1 MGVDFLLTIPK
12 IVVVIVLYQQRF
24 SQSPSFDLLMKAV
37 KEKKIQ
43 LVVYDNSPVK
53 QLEPLLEQNKDISY
67 YHDPSNPGL
76 ATAYNYALNH
86 AQQNIRYFV
95 TLDHDSQLT
104 ATYFDTLLTIDWTD
118 ELVAAVPLVYAGSN
132 QISPVFADRYINRQV
147 EKVDRSQLSQRR
159 IMAINSGAVFSIKFL
174 KEIGGFNLD
183 FPLDF
188 LDHWLFWTIYQFKKT
203 VFILPE
209 KMEHDLSVLDYQKVS
224 VTRYQSILKAEK
236 TFYQNYD
243 KEMLPRHRKQL
254 LLRTVKQF
262 LTVRNRKIW
271 RLTLQSFTEN

>member
-1 MGVDFLLTIPK
+1 MTIPK

-53 QLEPLLEQNKDISY
+53 QLEPLLEQDKDISY

-203 VFILPE
+203 VFILPK

>member
-1 MGVDFLLTIPK
+1 MDFLLTIPK

-53 QLEPLLEQNKDISY
+53 QLEPLLEQDKDISY

-159 IMAINSGAVFSIKFL
+159 IMAINSGVVFSIKFL

>member
-1 MGVDFLLTIPK
+1 VDFLLTIPK

-53 QLEPLLEQNKDISY
+53 QLEPLLEQDKDISY

-243 KEMLPRHRKQL
+243 KEMLLRHRKQL

>member
-1 MGVDFLLTIPK
+1 MTIPK

-53 QLEPLLEQNKDISY
+53 QLEPLLEQDKDISY

-183 FPLDF
+183 FPLISWIIGFFGRSISSKRRF
-188 LDHWLFWTIYQFKKT
+188 LSYLKKWNMI
-203 VFILPE
+203 F
-209 KMEHDLSVLDYQKVS
+209 
-224 VTRYQSILKAEK
+224 
-236 TFYQNYD
+236 
-243 KEMLPRHRKQL
+243 
-254 LLRTVKQF
+254 QF
-262 LTVRNRKIW
+262 LIIRKF
-271 RLTLQSFTEN
+271 LLQGISRY

>member
-1 MGVDFLLTIPK
+1 MDFLLTIPK

-53 QLEPLLEQNKDISY
+53 QLEPLLEQDKDISY

-104 ATYFDTLLTIDWTD
+104 ATYFDTLLTMDWTD

>member
-1 MGVDFLLTIPK
+1 MDFLLTIPK

-53 QLEPLLEQNKDISY
+53 QLEPLLGQDKDISY

-147 EKVDRSQLSQRR
+147 EKVDRSRLSQRR

>member
-1 MGVDFLLTIPK
+1 VDFLLTIPK

-53 QLEPLLEQNKDISY
+53 QLEPLLEQDKDISY

>member
-1 MGVDFLLTIPK
+1 MDFLLTIPK

-53 QLEPLLEQNKDISY
+53 QLEPLLEQDKDISY

-271 RLTLQSFTEN
+271 RLTLQSFSEN

>member
-1 MGVDFLLTIPK
+1 MTIPK
-12 IVVVIVLYQQRF
+12 IVVVIVLYQQCF

-53 QLEPLLEQNKDISY
+53 QLEPLLEQDKDISY

>member
-1 MGVDFLLTIPK
+1 MTIPK

-53 QLEPLLEQNKDISY
+53 QLEPLLEQDKDISY

-159 IMAINSGAVFSIKFL
+159 IMAINSGALFSIKFL

>member
-1 MGVDFLLTIPK
+1 MDFLLTIPK

-53 QLEPLLEQNKDISY
+53 QLEPLLEQDKDISY

-188 LDHWLFWTIYQFKKT
+188 LDHWLFWTIYQFEKT

>member
-1 MGVDFLLTIPK
+1 MTIPK

-53 QLEPLLEQNKDISY
+53 QLEPLLEQDKDISY
-67 YHDPSNPGL
+67 YHDPSNSGL

-147 EKVDRSQLSQRR
+147 EKVERSQLSQRR

>member
-1 MGVDFLLTIPK
+1 MTIPK

-53 QLEPLLEQNKDISY
+53 QLEPLLEQDKDISY
-67 YHDPSNPGL
+67 YHNPSNPGL

>member
-1 MGVDFLLTIPK
+1 MTIPK

-53 QLEPLLEQNKDISY
+53 QLEPLLEQDKDISY

-147 EKVDRSQLSQRR
+147 EKVDRSRLSQRR

>member
-1 MGVDFLLTIPK
+1 MTIPK

-53 QLEPLLEQNKDISY
+53 QLEPLLEQDKDISY

-104 ATYFDTLLTIDWTD
+104 ATYFDTLLTIDWTN

>member
-1 MGVDFLLTIPK
+1 MTIPK

-53 QLEPLLEQNKDISY
+53 QLEPLLEQDKDISY

-243 KEMLPRHRKQL
+243 KEMLSRHRKQL

>member
-1 MGVDFLLTIPK
+1 MTIPK

-53 QLEPLLEQNKDISY
+53 QLEPLLEQDKDISY

-118 ELVAAVPLVYAGSN
+118 ELVAAVPLVYTGSN

>member
-1 MGVDFLLTIPK
+1 MDFLLTIPK

-53 QLEPLLEQNKDISY
+53 QLEPLLEQDKDISY

-76 ATAYNYALNH
+76 VTAYNYALNH

>member
-1 MGVDFLLTIPK
+1 MTIPK

-53 QLEPLLEQNKDISY
+53 QLEPLLEQDKDISY

-86 AQQNIRYFV
+86 AQQNILYFV

>member
-1 MGVDFLLTIPK
+1 MDFLLTIPK

-53 QLEPLLEQNKDISY
+53 QLEPLLEQDKDISY

>member
-1 MGVDFLLTIPK
+1 MDFLLTIPK

-53 QLEPLLEQNKDISY
+53 QLEPLLEQDKDISY

-254 LLRTVKQF
+254 LFRTVKQF

>member
-1 MGVDFLLTIPK
+1 MDFLLTIPK

>member
-1 MGVDFLLTIPK
+1 MTIPK

-53 QLEPLLEQNKDISY
+53 QLEPLLEQDKDISY

-224 VTRYQSILKAEK
+224 VTRYQSILQAEK

>member
-1 MGVDFLLTIPK
+1 MTIPK

-53 QLEPLLEQNKDISY
+53 QLEPLLEQDKDISY

-271 RLTLQSFTEN
+271 RLTLQSFSEN

>member
-1 MGVDFLLTIPK
+1 MDFLLTIPK

-53 QLEPLLEQNKDISY
+53 QLEPLLEQDKDISY

-236 TFYQNYD
+236 TFYQDYD

>member
-1 MGVDFLLTIPK
+1 MTIPK
-12 IVVVIVLYQQRF
+12 IVVVVVLYQQRF

-43 LVVYDNSPVK
+43 LVVYDNSPVM
-53 QLEPLLEQNKDISY
+53 QLEPLLEQNEDISY

>member
-1 MGVDFLLTIPK
+1 
-12 IVVVIVLYQQRF
+12 
-24 SQSPSFDLLMKAV
+24 MKAV

-53 QLEPLLEQNKDISY
+53 QLEPLLEQDKDDISY

>member
-1 MGVDFLLTIPK
+1 MTIPK

-53 QLEPLLEQNKDISY
+53 KLEPLLEQDKDISY

>member
-1 MGVDFLLTIPK
+1 MTIPK
-12 IVVVIVLYQQRF
+12 IGVVIVLYQQRF

-53 QLEPLLEQNKDISY
+53 QLEPLLEQDKDISY

>member
-1 MGVDFLLTIPK
+1 MTIPK

-53 QLEPLLEQNKDISY
+53 QLEPLLEQDKDISY

-271 RLTLQSFTEN
+271 RLTLQLFTEN

>member
-1 MGVDFLLTIPK
+1 MTIPK

-53 QLEPLLEQNKDISY
+53 QLEPLLEQDKDISY

-236 TFYQNYD
+236 NFYQNYD

>member
-1 MGVDFLLTIPK
+1 VDFLLTIPK
-12 IVVVIVLYQQRF
+12 IVVVIVLYQQSF

-53 QLEPLLEQNKDISY
+53 QLEPLLEQDKDISY

>member
-1 MGVDFLLTIPK
+1 MDFLLTIPK

-43 LVVYDNSPVK
+43 LVVYDNSPGGVWEIFI
-53 QLEPLLEQNKDISY
+53 LPDNDYSH

>member
-1 MGVDFLLTIPK
+1 MDFLLTIPK

-53 QLEPLLEQNKDISY
+53 QLEPLLEQDKDISY

-104 ATYFDTLLTIDWTD
+104 ATYFDTLLRIDWTD

>member
-1 MGVDFLLTIPK
+1 MTTPK

-53 QLEPLLEQNKDISY
+53 QLEPLLEQDKDISY

>member
-1 MGVDFLLTIPK
+1 MDFLLTIPK

-53 QLEPLLEQNKDISY
+53 QLEPLLEQDKDISY

-147 EKVDRSQLSQRR
+147 EKVDRSRLSQRR

-209 KMEHDLSVLDYQKVS
+209 KMDHDLSVLDYQKVS

>member
-1 MGVDFLLTIPK
+1 MDFLLTIPK

-53 QLEPLLEQNKDISY
+53 QLEPLLEQDRDISY

>member
-1 MGVDFLLTIPK
+1 MTIPK
-12 IVVVIVLYQQRF
+12 IVVVIVLYQQHF

-53 QLEPLLEQNKDISY
+53 QLEPLLEQDKDISY

-147 EKVDRSQLSQRR
+147 EKVERSQLSQRR